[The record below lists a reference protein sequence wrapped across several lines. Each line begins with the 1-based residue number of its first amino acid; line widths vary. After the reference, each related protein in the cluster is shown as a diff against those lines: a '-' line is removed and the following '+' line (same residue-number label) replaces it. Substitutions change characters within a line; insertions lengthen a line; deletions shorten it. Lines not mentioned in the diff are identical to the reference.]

1 MVHPSF
7 FSLYP
12 PNKQNPLFINY
23 KVLTLYHLF
32 ILYFL
37 NLCFETMLITNTYCM
52 KALYTPLLLV
62 LILTAC
68 TSSQERA
75 STDYTQYVNPFIG
88 TDFTGNTYPGAQAPF
103 GMVQLSPDNGLPG
116 WDRISGYFYPDS
128 TIAGFSHTHLSGTG
142 AGDLY
147 DISFM
152 PVTLP
157 YKEAEAPLGIH
168 SKFSHDDESATAG
181 YYRVLLK
188 DYNIH
193 VELTATER
201 CGIQRYTFP
210 EARAAIFLNLKKAMN
225 WDFTND
231 TQVEIVDSVT
241 IQGYRFSDGWARD
254 QHIYFRTRFSKP
266 FTSVQI
272 DTTAI
277 IKDGDHIGAA
287 TIARFDFDTQKDEQ
301 IIVSTAISGVSTEGA
316 AKNLLAEVP
325 DDNFDKYRNLTRDN
339 WNRQLSKIEIVSN
352 NTDDKVNFYTALYHS
367 MIAPTIY
374 SDVDGTY
381 YGPDKKT
388 HKTDGWV
395 NYSTFSLWDTFR
407 SAHPL
412 FTYTEPERAND
423 MVKSFIAF
431 YEQNKRLPVWNFYG
445 SETDMMIGYHAVP
458 VIVDAYLKGIT
469 NVDPE
474 KALEACI
481 ATANIDNYR
490 GIGVYKKL
498 GYVPYNIADSY
509 NAENWSLSKTLE
521 YAYDDYCIAKM
532 AEKMGKKEIAD
543 EFYKRSLNYKN
554 LYNPATSFMQ
564 PKDDKGNFIKNFSP
578 DEYTPHIC
586 ESNGWQY
593 FWSVQQDI
601 DGLIALTGGKERFA
615 QKLDSMFTY
624 HPSADDELPIFS
636 TGMIGQYAHGNE
648 PSHHVIYLYNAVEQ
662 PWKTQQYAAKVMHEL
677 YQNSPAGLCGN
688 EDCGQMS
695 AWYVFSAMGFYP
707 VDPVSGKYE
716 IGTPLFPEMQ
726 MHLSNGNT
734 FTVLAPTVSK
744 ENIYIQAVKFDGKPY
759 SKSYITHEQIME
771 GATLEFEMGN
781 TPGPVWYK

>member
-1 MVHPSF
+1 
-7 FSLYP
+7 
-12 PNKQNPLFINY
+12 
-23 KVLTLYHLF
+23 
-32 ILYFL
+32 
-37 NLCFETMLITNTYCM
+37 M

-68 TSSQERA
+68 TSSQEKA

-168 SKFSHDDESATAG
+168 SKFSHNDESATAG
-181 YYRVLLK
+181 YYQVLLK
-188 DYNIH
+188 DYNIN

-210 EARAAIFLNLKKAMN
+210 EAKATIFLNLKKAMN
-225 WDFTND
+225 WDSTND

-277 IKDGDHIGAA
+277 VKDGNHIGTA
-287 TIARFDFDTQKDEQ
+287 TIARFDFDTQKGEQ
-301 IIVSTAISGVSTEGA
+301 IIVSTAISGVSAKGA
-316 AKNLLAEVP
+316 AKNLLSEVP
-325 DDNFDKYRNLTRDN
+325 DDNFDKYRNLTHDN

-352 NTDDKVNFYTALYHS
+352 STDDKVNFYTALYHS

-407 SAHPL
+407 AAHPL

-469 NVDPE
+469 DVDPE

-578 DEYTPHIC
+578 NEYTPHIC

-593 FWSVQQDI
+593 FWSVQQDV
-601 DGLIALTGGKERFA
+601 DGLITLTGGKERFA

-744 ENIYIQAVKFDGKPY
+744 ENIYIQAAKLDGKPHN
-759 SKSYITHEQIME
+759 KSYITHEQIME

>member
-1 MVHPSF
+1 
-7 FSLYP
+7 
-12 PNKQNPLFINY
+12 
-23 KVLTLYHLF
+23 
-32 ILYFL
+32 
-37 NLCFETMLITNTYCM
+37 M

-225 WDFTND
+225 WDSTND

-254 QHIYFRTRFSKP
+254 QHIYFCTRFSKP

-277 IKDGDHIGAA
+277 IKDGNHIGTA
-287 TIARFDFDTQKDEQ
+287 TIARFDFDTQKGEQ
-301 IIVSTAISGVSTEGA
+301 IIVSTAISGVSAKVA
-316 AKNLLAEVP
+316 AKNLLSEVP
-325 DDNFDKYRNLTRDN
+325 DDNFDKYRNLTHDN

-352 NTDDKVNFYTALYHS
+352 STDDKVNFYTALYHS

-407 SAHPL
+407 AAHPL

-469 NVDPE
+469 DVDPE
-474 KALEACI
+474 KALKACI

-490 GIGVYKKL
+490 GIGLYKKL
-498 GYVPYNIADSY
+498 GYVPYNITDSY

-593 FWSVQQDI
+593 FWSVQQDV
-601 DGLIALTGGKERFA
+601 DGLITLTGGKERFA

-744 ENIYIQAVKFDGKPY
+744 ENIYIQAAKLDGKPHN
-759 SKSYITHEQIME
+759 KSYITHEQIME

>member
-1 MVHPSF
+1 
-7 FSLYP
+7 
-12 PNKQNPLFINY
+12 
-23 KVLTLYHLF
+23 
-32 ILYFL
+32 
-37 NLCFETMLITNTYCM
+37 M
-52 KALYTPLLLV
+52 KAPYTPLLLV

-210 EARAAIFLNLKKAMN
+210 KAKAAIFLNLKKAMN

-241 IQGYRFSDGWARD
+241 IQGYRFSDGWAHD

-277 IKDGDHIGAA
+277 VKDGNHIGTA
-287 TIARFDFDTQKDEQ
+287 TIARFDFDTQKGEQ

-352 NTDDKVNFYTALYHS
+352 STDDKVNFYTALYHS

-407 SAHPL
+407 AAHPL

-469 NVDPE
+469 DVDPE

-648 PSHHVIYLYNAVEQ
+648 PSHHVISLYNAVEQ

-744 ENIYIQAVKFDGKPY
+744 ENIYIQAVKLDGKPY

>member
-1 MVHPSF
+1 
-7 FSLYP
+7 
-12 PNKQNPLFINY
+12 
-23 KVLTLYHLF
+23 
-32 ILYFL
+32 
-37 NLCFETMLITNTYCM
+37 M

-157 YKEAEAPLGIH
+157 YKKAEAPLGIH

-210 EARAAIFLNLKKAMN
+210 EAKAAIFLNLKKAMN

-277 IKDGDHIGAA
+277 VKDGNHIGTA
-287 TIARFDFDTQKDEQ
+287 TIARFDFDTQKGEQ

-352 NTDDKVNFYTALYHS
+352 STDDKVNFYTALYHS

-407 SAHPL
+407 AAHPL

-469 NVDPE
+469 DVDPE

-601 DGLIALTGGKERFA
+601 NGLIALTGGKERFA